1 MISLARGL
9 ILLGFIMMVVGGTI
23 YLMTR
28 LGVPLGQLPGDI
40 RIQGENVS
48 CLIPLA
54 TSILFSIILTLLL
67 NLVIR
72 IINK

>member
-9 ILLGFIMMVVGGTI
+9 ILLGLILMVVGGTI
-23 YLMTR
+23 YLLTR
-28 LGVPLGQLPGDI
+28 LGIPIGQLPGDI

-54 TSILFSIILTLLL
+54 TSIVLSIILTLLL
-67 NLVIR
+67 NLLIR

>member
-9 ILLGFIMMVVGGTI
+9 ILLGFILMVVGGTI
-23 YLMTR
+23 YLVTR
-28 LGVPLGQLPGDI
+28 LGIPLGQLPGDI

-48 CLIPLA
+48 CIIPLA
-54 TSILFSIILTLLL
+54 TSILLSIILTLLL
-67 NLVIR
+67 NLIIR

>member
-9 ILLGFIMMVVGGTI
+9 ILLGLILMVVGGTI
-23 YLMTR
+23 YLLTR
-28 LGVPLGQLPGDI
+28 LGIPIGQLPGDI

-54 TSILFSIILTLLL
+54 TSIVLSIILTLLL

>member
-23 YLMTR
+23 YLVTR

>member
-9 ILLGFIMMVVGGTI
+9 ILLGLILMVVGGTI
-23 YLMTR
+23 YLLTR
-28 LGVPLGQLPGDI
+28 LGIPIGQLPGDI

-54 TSILFSIILTLLL
+54 TSIVLSIILTLLF

-72 IINK
+72 IFNK